1 MDNQKHKIAIVTGG
15 NKGIGLGITKKLI
28 NSGYF
33 VIIGGKTKLTHIGES
48 NKCRFI
54 QGDVSNPEFHDLLVS
69 KALEKNDYINLY
81 VNNAGFSEWRPIENI
96 SKEFL
101 SRIFA
106 VNLFGAFW
114 GCKAALPY
122 MKESS
127 TIINISSIAGKRG
140 SSNNSAYA
148 ATKFG
153 INGLTQSL
161 AKEVGARGIRV
172 NAICPV
178 LVKTEGLIEALGRKS
193 APGNKDSLTFIEKFK
208 LNNSALNRLPE
219 VNDIAEMVLFLAS
232 SSAKAITGQ
241 CINVDCG
248 VFPQ

>member
-1 MDNQKHKIAIVTGG
+1 MTDYKNKIAIVTGG
-15 NKGIGLGITKKLI
+15 NKGIGLGITKRLI

-33 VIIGGKTKLTHIGES
+33 VIIGGKTELTHLNKS
-48 NKCRFI
+48 NKCKFI
-54 QGDVSNPEFHDLLVS
+54 QGDVSNPEFHNLLVC

-101 SRIFA
+101 NRIFS

-114 GCKAALPY
+114 GSKAALPY
-122 MKESS
+122 MRDSS
-127 TIINISSIAGKRG
+127 SIINISSIAGKRG

-161 AKEVGARGIRV
+161 AKEVGPRGIRV

-178 LVKTEGLIEALGRKS
+178 LVKTDGLLEALDKES
-193 APGNKDSLTFIEKFK
+193 APGNKDSLNFIDQFK
-208 LNNSALNRLPE
+208 ITNSALNKLPE
-219 VNDIAEMVLFLAS
+219 VDDIAEMVLFLAS